1 MEQIE
6 QTEQKKTQSFK
17 AYQLKQKLVPYLFL
31 TPNLLIFSIFII
43 LPALIGIYYS
53 FTDMTLFTFDSPGW
67 VGLDNYIKLFQDEDF
82 LAALWNT
89 VRLVVVTVPLVFVV
103 ALGLALLLVQP
114 IKWVGLFRA
123 VYYWPVMISAIVVG
137 IIWHWILAG
146 DFSLFNA
153 ALGVFGVGPI
163 DTLINPVFAWFSVV
177 YAIVWSRAG
186 YYMIIF
192 IASLLSIPR
201 SLYEAADVDGATRF
215 QKFLY
220 VTWPSLRAARLMVF
234 ILVTMEIFKTYPL
247 VVTLTLGG
255 PFGATE
261 FTVQYIYE
269 TAFQSYQ
276 VGYASAMSVVMLA
289 FVTVVTGL
297 NFYFSRGGRTD

>member
-1 MEQIE
+1 MKQE
-6 QTEQKKTQSFK
+6 SYK

-53 FTDMTLFTFDSPGW
+53 FTNMTLFTFGTPEFI
-67 VGLDNYIKLFQDEDF
+67 GLDNYIELFKDEDF
-82 LAALWNT
+82 LAALINT
-89 VRLVVVTVPLVFVV
+89 VKLVLATVPLVFVV
-103 ALGLALLLVQP
+103 ALALALLLVQP
-114 IKWVGLFRA
+114 IKWVGFFRA

-146 DFSLFNA
+146 DYSLYNA
-153 ALGVFGVGPI
+153 TLGLFGIGPV
-163 DTLINPVFAWFSVV
+163 DTLINPRFAWWSVV

-192 IASLLSIPR
+192 VAALLSIPT
-201 SLYEAADVDGATRF
+201 SLYEAADVDGASKI

-276 VGYASAMSVVMLA
+276 VGYASAMSVIMLL
-289 FVTVVTGL
+289 FVTLITGL
-297 NFYFSRGGRTD
+297 NFYFSRGGRNT

>member
-1 MEQIE
+1 MKQE
-6 QTEQKKTQSFK
+6 SYK
-17 AYQLKQKLVPYLFL
+17 AYKFKQKLIPYLFL

-53 FTDMTLFTFDSPGW
+53 FTDMTLFTFGTPEFIGFE
-67 VGLDNYIKLFQDEDF
+67 NYANLLQDEDF
-82 LAALWNT
+82 IEALWNT
-89 VRLVVVTVPLVFVV
+89 VKLVLVTVPLVFIV
-103 ALGLALLLVQP
+103 ALALALLLVQP
-114 IKWVGLFRA
+114 IKWVGFFRA
-123 VYYWPVMISAIVVG
+123 IYYWPVMISAIVVG

-146 DFSLFNA
+146 DTSLFNA
-153 ALGVFGVGPI
+153 ALGVLGFDPV
-163 DTLINPVFAWFSVV
+163 DTLINPMFAWLSVV

-192 IASLLSIPR
+192 LAALLSIPR
-201 SLYEAADVDGATRF
+201 SLYEAADVDGASRF
-215 QKFLY
+215 QKFIY

-276 VGYASAMSVVMLA
+276 VGYASAMSVVMLM

-297 NFYFSRGGRTD
+297 NFYFSKGGRNT

>member
-1 MEQIE
+1 MKQE
-6 QTEQKKTQSFK
+6 SFK
-17 AYQLKQKLVPYLFL
+17 AYKLKQKLVPYLFL

-53 FTDMTLFTFDSPGW
+53 FTDMTLFTFGTPNFIGFQ
-67 VGLDNYIKLFQDEDF
+67 NYIELLQDEDF
-82 LAALWNT
+82 LEALWNT
-89 VRLVVVTVPLVFVV
+89 VKLVIVTVPLVFAV
-103 ALGLALLLVQP
+103 ALALALLLVQP
-114 IKWVGLFRA
+114 IKFVGFFRA

-146 DFSLFNA
+146 DYSLYNA
-153 ALGVFGVGPI
+153 ALGMFGVGPV
-163 DTLINPVFAWFSVV
+163 DTLINPNFAWFSVV

-192 IASLLSIPR
+192 LAALLSIPR
-201 SLYEAADVDGATRF
+201 SLYEAADVDGATRL
-215 QKFLY
+215 QKFMY

-269 TAFQSYQ
+269 TAFDSYQ
-276 VGYASAMSVVMLA
+276 VGYASAMSVVMLM
-289 FVTVVTGL
+289 FVTLVTGL
-297 NFYFSRGGRTD
+297 NFYFSRGGKTT